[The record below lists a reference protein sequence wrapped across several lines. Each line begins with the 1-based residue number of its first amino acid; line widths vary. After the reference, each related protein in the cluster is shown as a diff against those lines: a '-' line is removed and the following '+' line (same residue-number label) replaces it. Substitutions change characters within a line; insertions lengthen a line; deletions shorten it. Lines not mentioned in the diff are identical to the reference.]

1 MSENINSALALL
13 YTQIEY
19 YMCIDSVNA
28 FFGINMPLS
37 RSTICFCRR
46 QYSQSLFVSGFNAV
60 YILPPRFYFFFMV
73 ALFWRTHAA
82 SNR

>member
-1 MSENINSALALL
+1 
-13 YTQIEY
+13 
-19 YMCIDSVNA
+19 MCIDSVNA

-60 YILPPRFYFFFMV
+60 YILPPRFYFFLWSLYFGARMRHQTDKAAV
-73 ALFWRTHAA
+73 AFDVLYDKHI
-82 SNR
+82 